1 VISDAAE
8 RLEVQVIGFRAGR
21 VLATPLG
28 SLAGVRAGAKVVRSP
43 RGATIP
49 VGDHLLGRVV
59 DALGKP
65 LDGMPLPHFSERYP
79 LQAPPPPPFAR
90 RPVCAPFS
98 TGVRAIDGL
107 LTLGVGQRVGI
118 FAGAGVGKSTLLGMI
133 CRSSEADV
141 NVVGLIGERGREVND
156 FVRNTLG
163 EDGLRRSVVVAAT
176 SDQPPLV
183 RARGAEAATAIA
195 ERFRDEGK
203 SVLLVMDSVTRYSMA
218 MRETALAAGEP
229 PATKGYPPSVFA
241 ALPRLLERAG
251 TTTSAG
257 VITALYTVFVE
268 GDDLTDPIA
277 DAALGILDGHIVLSR
292 SLAEKGHFPA
302 IDILRSVSRLAID
315 VAEDRDLRVAAA
327 IRELMG
333 IYREASDL
341 IQVGAYVPGTDAR
354 VDAAIGA
361 MPRIEGFLRQ
371 AVREKTSR
379 DETRARL
386 GALVGGNTSR

>member
-1 VISDAAE
+1 
-8 RLEVQVIGFRAGR
+8 
-21 VLATPLG
+21 
-28 SLAGVRAGAKVVRSP
+28 
-43 RGATIP
+43 
-49 VGDHLLGRVV
+49 
-59 DALGKP
+59 
-65 LDGMPLPHFSERYP
+65 
-79 LQAPPPPPFAR
+79 
-90 RPVCAPFS
+90 
-98 TGVRAIDGL
+98 
-107 LTLGVGQRVGI
+107 
-118 FAGAGVGKSTLLGMI
+118 
-133 CRSSEADV
+133 
-141 NVVGLIGERGREVND
+141 
-156 FVRNTLG
+156 
-163 EDGLRRSVVVAAT
+163 
-176 SDQPPLV
+176 
-183 RARGAEAATAIA
+183 
-195 ERFRDEGK
+195 
-203 SVLLVMDSVTRYSMA
+203 MA